1 MNLFEGVVVIIGLPW
16 WLIFAKYVSPILHF
30 SPSQIPI
37 AQILNLLLLSY
48 KLPRLLFF
56 PPTFFSFFLRVL
68 SFCWSIFK
76 FSDFPIMMS
85 SPFSPFLLLNFS
97 VLKYSF
103 SSYLYLSLSSNGYR
117 GHAVSHRK
125 TRHVFVKPWGS
136 NLSVFQDTVQRSEAG
151 IVSSNL

>member
-1 MNLFEGVVVIIGLPW
+1 MCNWNLFEGVVVIIGLPW
-16 WLIFAKYVSPILHF
+16 WLTFAKYVSPILHS

-103 SSYLYLSLSSNGYR
+103 SSYLYLWLLYWEVLFFCWFQQLSQLLTQHGLSLCYICIISALASFF
-117 GHAVSHRK
+117 S
-125 TRHVFVKPWGS
+125 
-136 NLSVFQDTVQRSEAG
+136 
-151 IVSSNL
+151 